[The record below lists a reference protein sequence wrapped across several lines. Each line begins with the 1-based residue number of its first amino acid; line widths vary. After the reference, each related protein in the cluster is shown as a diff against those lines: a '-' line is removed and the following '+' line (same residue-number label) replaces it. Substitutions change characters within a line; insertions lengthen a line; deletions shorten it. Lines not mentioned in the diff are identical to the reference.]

1 MKNSICIRSMFSL
14 VLIEID
20 RINHFIFHPFNFTLH
35 TVNTRTLSLMSD
47 KDERERL
54 IGTGGRES
62 CVLIGKSSTTF
73 LPLRDIPR
81 SLSFAKE
88 KNAVVNAPSVNLFMI
103 RDSSAIFSKLT
114 PVFYWI
120 SQTLICHMLTETG

>member
-88 KNAVVNAPSVNLFMI
+88 KKCRCKRHP
-103 RDSSAIFSKLT
+103 LT
-114 PVFYWI
+114 Y
-120 SQTLICHMLTETG
+120 